1 MTKTLCILSVLFVVS
16 FSSFSQNSIND
27 YKYIIIPEKY
37 EFLKENDQYQI
48 NSLTKFL
55 FNKYGY
61 TAYIQNEELPED
73 LLSNRCLALFA
84 DVNKDGGLFKTKLKI
99 DLKDCNG
106 TIVISSKMGET
117 REKEYAKAYNLAL
130 RDAFETF
137 QNMNYE
143 YEPNEAIISKSAV
156 KVAAVEDKK
165 QQQEIEKLKEE
176 IKSLKEERQDAPMTE
191 NVKIVQPKEVV
202 LTPKVEESLT
212 SADVLYAQP
221 KDNGYQLVD
230 STPKVVMVLVKTGVK
245 DVYSVKDSDAIVYKK
260 EDVWMYS
267 EDGSILKGKAIN
279 IKF

>member
-1 MTKTLCILSVLFVVS
+1 MTKTLCILSVIFVVS
-16 FSSFSQNSIND
+16 FSSFSQNNIND
-27 YKYIIIPEKY
+27 YKYIVIPSQF
-37 EFLKENDQYQI
+37 EFLKEKDQYQV
-48 NSLTKFL
+48 NSLAKFL

-61 TAYIQNEELPED
+61 SAYMQDED
-73 LLSNRCLALFA
+73 LPQDLNNNRCLGLLA
-84 DVNKDGGLFKTKLKI
+84 DVVKDGGVFKTKLRI

-106 TIVISSKMGET
+106 KVVMSSRVGET

-156 KVAAVEDKK
+156 KVVAVEDKK
-165 QQQEIEKLKEE
+165 QQQEIDKLKEE

-221 KDNGYQLVD
+221 KENGYQLVD

-245 DVYSVKDSDAIVYKK
+245 DVFSVKDSDAIVYKK
-260 EDVWMYS
+260 DDVWMYS